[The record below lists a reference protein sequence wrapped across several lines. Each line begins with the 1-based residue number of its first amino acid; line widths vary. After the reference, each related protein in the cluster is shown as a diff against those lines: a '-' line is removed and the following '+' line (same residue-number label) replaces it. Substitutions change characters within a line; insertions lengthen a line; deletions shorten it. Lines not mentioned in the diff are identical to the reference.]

1 MSGKVLVYKHPGLH
15 FGDIH
20 VLTAVY
26 VKGIEEIVGNAKYA
40 IFFPI
45 KGRRSLADEMA
56 NSDYDGD
63 LYWVSMNRQVNF
75 LLLIKLI
82 NYLICK
88 LYMVLFA
95 NFSV

>member
-1 MSGKVLVYKHPGLH
+1 MSGNVLVYKHPGLH

-26 VKGIEEIVGNAKYA
+26 VKDIEKIVGNAKYA
-40 IFFPI
+40 IFFPV

-63 LYWVSMNRQVNF
+63 LYWVSRNPKVS
-75 LLLIKLI
+75 LSLLINNK
-82 NYLICK
+82 K
-88 LYMVLFA
+88 SFD
-95 NFSV
+95 F